1 MTQSSD
7 RPLQILFVCIGNSC
21 RSQMAEAWA
30 KHHGNGKVQAFSAGS
45 HPLGVIA
52 AETYDVMR
60 EKGISLDGQSSKGV
74 REVPVAEMDVL
85 VGMGFEVTCPVP
97 AGFQGRVVE
106 WHVPDPYAH
115 GMDTFRDVR
124 DVIERHVLTLLAEL
138 IPPMPSRSR

>member
-1 MTQSSD
+1 MTQSND

-138 IPPMPSRSR
+138 IPPMPPRSR

>member
-1 MTQSSD
+1 MTQSND

-138 IPPMPSRSR
+138 IPPMPPRGR